1 MSKKI
6 PTLSSSGWVS
16 EVSEKAD
23 KAISY
28 FFVSDHSQTAL
39 YPGNVSSLAYIVQQY
54 GNDALALLSE
64 MQRRVQTYMGRQFD
78 EANVSVT
85 LAAVTEPDNG
95 QINLKLLISVKENGK
110 EYSIG
115 RLIKTLNSKV
125 QEIINLNNNG
135 DEQ

>member
-64 MQRRVQTYMGRQFD
+64 MQRRVQTYMSHQFD

>member
-64 MQRRVQTYMGRQFD
+64 MQRRVQTYMSHQFD

-135 DEQ
+135 DE

>member
-1 MSKKI
+1 MSIKI

-135 DEQ
+135 DE

>member
-64 MQRRVQTYMGRQFD
+64 MQRRVQTYMSHQFD

-115 RLIKTLNSKV
+115 RLLKTLNSKV

>member
-39 YPGNVSSLAYIVQQY
+39 YPGNISSLAYIVQQY

-64 MQRRVQTYMGRQFD
+64 MQRRVQTYMSHQFD

>member
-1 MSKKI
+1 MSIKI

-64 MQRRVQTYMGRQFD
+64 MQRRVQTYMSHQFD

-135 DEQ
+135 DE

>member
-64 MQRRVQTYMGRQFD
+64 MQRRVQTYMSHQFD

-95 QINLKLLISVKENGK
+95 QINLKLLISVQENGK

-115 RLIKTLNSKV
+115 RLIKALNSKV

-135 DEQ
+135 DE